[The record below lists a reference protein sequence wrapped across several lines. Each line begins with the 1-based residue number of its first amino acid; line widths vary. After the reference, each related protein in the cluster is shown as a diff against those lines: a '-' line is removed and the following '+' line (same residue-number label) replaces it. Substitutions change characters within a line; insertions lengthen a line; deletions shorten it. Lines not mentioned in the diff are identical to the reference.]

1 MSFPISGSFTQDQ
14 IEKLNTISNDKAN
27 EVRKKSQTLDK
38 DAFLKLMMVQLQ
50 NQNPLDPTDNAEYMA
65 QMAQFSSVEQLA
77 NISSSIEGT
86 NSLNA
91 LISTQLENLHTLV
104 EGMGKSDGKGEDES
118 EVEGESET
126 LLAQNTK
133 ILEELMKMNAMLSTY
148 FGQNSTDDTVDDNE
162 LFDLLGQM

>member
-14 IEKLNTISNDKAN
+14 IEKLNAISNDKAN

-91 LISTQLENLHTLV
+91 LISKQLEDLHSLV
-104 EGMGKSDGKGEDES
+104 EGMGKGTGDSE
-118 EVEGESET
+118 EVEAEGGNEA

-148 FGQNSTDDTVDDNE
+148 IGQNSNDVTVEDNE
-162 LFDLLGQM
+162 IFDLLGQM